1 MLKAR
6 LNSLFVL
13 ILPVGIAVGIV
24 PAQTLG
30 VNTNNATLATL
41 YSFTSTS
48 GGPAGALVQAT
59 NGDFYGTT
67 NTRNLLWNGLQNDAH
82 W

>member
-30 VNTNNATLATL
+30 VNTITPHLL
-41 YSFTSTS
+41 LFTAS
-48 GGPAGALVQAT
+48 PALPEAQRALLCRPRTAIFTEQQHKKLVVE
-59 NGDFYGTT
+59 
-67 NTRNLLWNGLQNDAH
+67 RSSK
-82 W
+82 

>member
-30 VNTNNATLATL
+30 VNTNNTTLATL

-48 GGPAGALVQAT
+48 GGPAGTLCRPRTAIFTEQQHKKLVVE
-59 NGDFYGTT
+59 
-67 NTRNLLWNGLQNDAH
+67 RSSK
-82 W
+82 